1 MANTKS
7 AQKALRSS
15 EKKRVVNAHRR
26 SALKTS
32 VKKMIIAL
40 DQEHSADRL
49 ETLLRTVSAQLARAK
64 SKKLIHRNTA
74 SRTLGRLAR
83 KVSERTRATAA

>member
-32 VKKMIIAL
+32 VKKLMVAL
-40 DQEHSADRL
+40 EQDHSADRL
-49 ETLLRTVSAQLARAK
+49 ETVLRTVAAQLARAK
-64 SKKLIHRNTA
+64 SKKLIHSNTA
-74 SRTLGRLAR
+74 SRTLSRLAR
-83 KVSERTRATAA
+83 KVSARSRSAA